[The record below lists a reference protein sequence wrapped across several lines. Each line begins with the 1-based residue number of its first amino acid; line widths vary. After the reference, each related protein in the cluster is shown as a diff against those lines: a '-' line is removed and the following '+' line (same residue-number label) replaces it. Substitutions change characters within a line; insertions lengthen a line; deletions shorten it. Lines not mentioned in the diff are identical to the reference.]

1 MSLSLCL
8 LGRRYAVN
16 LTQAGTIYGWTLLKN
31 RYFDFPVSTG
41 LVRSCV
47 GPLKAC
53 WAEISFLQLSEGKYK
68 FSTGIFSRDSRVWL
82 CIVSVHVKTLTKH
95 RASLA
100 APMVCS
106 ITIIKRFCV
115 SYWLVQITQCCTFM
129 KLDYHLFRFHEWA
142 TLGHL
147 DQSIVNTN
155 KSLDYSI
162 TRFNSE
168 PTGTVIL
175 SDLNR

>member
-1 MSLSLCL
+1 M
-8 LGRRYAVN
+8 
-16 LTQAGTIYGWTLLKN
+16 
-31 RYFDFPVSTG
+31 
-41 LVRSCV
+41 
-47 GPLKAC
+47 
-53 WAEISFLQLSEGKYK
+53 
-68 FSTGIFSRDSRVWL
+68 
-82 CIVSVHVKTLTKH
+82 SVHVKTLTKH

-155 KSLDYSI
+155 KSLDYSV
-162 TRFNSE
+162 TRLNSE

-175 SDLNR
+175 SDLNRYPRTGGHAWPAGSMSIQHLWFLFGFIIWTQTPLRAPCSAFWWNLSVQTTTSPWSEQEGKSVYGGTWHIKNQKLG